1 MRTTPRIRK
10 FCCMNILSSS
20 SLWEWTP
27 CEYWG
32 INCVRISSTSPSNF
46 RRPTWL
52 PKNYR
57 FVASASWSR
66 WLTPHWGQHQNQ
78 RPEAL
83 FNTRTLCRRKRSSG
97 MDSVAYLLL
106 YFSSATLVDFKRDI
120 CVSLISESLAVTI
133 RLLSW
138 GDMISRS
145 PKRRRHDKDLD
156 IPQGFFY

>member
-1 MRTTPRIRK
+1 
-10 FCCMNILSSS
+10 
-20 SLWEWTP
+20 
-27 CEYWG
+27 
-32 INCVRISSTSPSNF
+32 
-46 RRPTWL
+46 
-52 PKNYR
+52 
-57 FVASASWSR
+57 
-66 WLTPHWGQHQNQ
+66 
-78 RPEAL
+78 
-83 FNTRTLCRRKRSSG
+83 